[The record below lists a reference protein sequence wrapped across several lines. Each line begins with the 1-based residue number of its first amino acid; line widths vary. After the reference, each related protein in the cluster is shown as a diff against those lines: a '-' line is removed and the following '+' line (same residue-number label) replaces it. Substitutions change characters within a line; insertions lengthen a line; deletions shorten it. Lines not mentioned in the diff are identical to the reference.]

1 MNPSEYGEALDLNIM
16 SHVVAFI
23 RNIVDRYKLKVS
35 HLNNVRN
42 E

>member
-16 SHVVAFI
+16 SRVVAFI
-23 RNIVDRYKLKVS
+23 CNIVHRYKAEGFAS
-35 HLNNVRN
+35 